1 MEFDTLLEE
10 LIKLDYFK
18 DNESY
23 EELINVIL
31 KDDSLIQKL
40 KSKAEIMILEE
51 TEPIVS
57 KLIEIIS
64 ELAITYEKVDIDF
77 SNVIYTSIFREYNCN
92 ISSVNYHIKLLKE
105 FNSDIS
111 DIFHELLNN
120 ILDKNPPNIIM
131 VLYSLYPLGVTS
143 KNVPKED
150 FERLL
155 KLVAECISS
164 NRNNKILRLAVEREL
179 MKRID
184 RNEFNYYYNKLLIA
198 LD

>member
-1 MEFDTLLEE
+1 MEIDTLLEE

-18 DNESY
+18 DNERY

-77 SNVIYTSIFREYNCN
+77 SNVIYTIIFREYNCN

-105 FNSDIS
+105 FNSDING
-111 DIFHELLNN
+111 IFHKLLNS
-120 ILDKNPPNIIM
+120 ILDKNPQNTIV

-155 KLVAECISS
+155 KLVVECISS
-164 NRNNKILRLAVEREL
+164 NRNNQILRLAIKREL